1 MYDAVVE
8 SFEWDAV
15 QAFVDLDKLEA
26 LSSPEFRSG
35 ACRCYV
41 VNVWEKK
48 FISALSEIKRYCNVS
63 LTEKRSNNLCYLI
76 VRVV

>member
-1 MYDAVVE
+1 MHIGIYLFSTYLYNACIMYDAVVE
-8 SFEWDAV
+8 SFKWDAV

-41 VNVWEKK
+41 VNVWEK
-48 FISALSEIKRYCNVS
+48 
-63 LTEKRSNNLCYLI
+63 NNLYPPF
-76 VRVV
+76 RK